1 MKSTDFSKHLSK
13 FFKIYLVSDCNL
25 SENTINSYSYTFS
38 EFLKFMKNKNNI
50 EANKIKLENFN
61 RETIQNFLRF
71 LGEKGNTESTINQ
84 RQAAINSF
92 CKYLRYEE
100 PGLANEIDLILSI
113 KRRKC
118 QRKSISYMKVDG
130 MNLFLKQI
138 DTTSYQGL
146 RDFVMMSIML
156 TTGVRVSELINI
168 KVKDVQLSEPATIKV
183 FGKGRKER
191 IISISPKIVPFIK
204 LYIEKNNINSQV
216 NNDKYMF
223 MSHLNKKFTRHGV
236 GYIVAKYRDMAR
248 SISPDLIPDDIS
260 CHKLRHSC
268 GVAMVNSG
276 LELIYLRDILGHES
290 VETTQMYAG
299 TRDSDVK
306 KEALDRVAGQ
316 IIDEN
321 EDIKPIWNEDIEL
334 VDFLNS
340 FKK

>member
-1 MKSTDFSKHLSK
+1 MYLLS
-13 FFKIYLVSDCNL
+13 N
-25 SENTINSYSYTFS
+25 
-38 EFLKFMKNKNNI
+38 
-50 EANKIKLENFN
+50 
-61 RETIQNFLRF
+61 
-71 LGEKGNTESTINQ
+71 
-84 RQAAINSF
+84 
-92 CKYLRYEE
+92 
-100 PGLANEIDLILSI
+100 
-113 KRRKC
+113 
-118 QRKSISYMKVDG
+118 
-130 MNLFLKQI
+130 
-138 DTTSYQGL
+138 
-146 RDFVMMSIML
+146 
-156 TTGVRVSELINI
+156 
-168 KVKDVQLSEPATIKV
+168 
-183 FGKGRKER
+183 
-191 IISISPKIVPFIK
+191 
-204 LYIEKNNINSQV
+204 YIEKNNINSQV